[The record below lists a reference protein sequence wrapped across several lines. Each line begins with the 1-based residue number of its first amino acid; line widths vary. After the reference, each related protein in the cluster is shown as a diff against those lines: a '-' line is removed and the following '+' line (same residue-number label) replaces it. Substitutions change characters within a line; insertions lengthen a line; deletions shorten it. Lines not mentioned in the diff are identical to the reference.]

1 MLQDGFRHIFDFMSA
16 SICDTS
22 ATKVSLVDMSFTS
35 SLMMKASSAQP
46 STFNSKMWPHFT
58 PLLSLSD
65 VVLVVFLH
73 NLVHSKVDTELVMV
87 LVALADVDVVDV
99 DVVDA
104 DEVDVDE
111 EDEDEAD
118 VDEAGADEADAVWA
132 QRVA

>member
-1 MLQDGFRHIFDFMSA
+1 MLHSHSHHDQTRLLLAEIVLWWVHVDILWGQDAVFQM
-16 SICDTS
+16 
-22 ATKVSLVDMSFTS
+22 
-35 SLMMKASSAQP
+35 
-46 STFNSKMWPHFT
+46 
-58 PLLSLSD
+58 PLRQFLLCPRQF
-65 VVLVVFLH
+65 LHQFLH
-73 NLVHSKVDTELVMV
+73 NLAHSKVDTELVMV

-132 QRVA
+132 QHVA